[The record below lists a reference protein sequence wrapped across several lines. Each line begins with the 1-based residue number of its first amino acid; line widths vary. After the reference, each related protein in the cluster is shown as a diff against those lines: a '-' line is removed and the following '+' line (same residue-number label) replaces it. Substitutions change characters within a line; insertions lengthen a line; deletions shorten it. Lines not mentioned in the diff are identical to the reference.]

1 MAAANGRYYLIGN
14 YDKYDNISHYRVDR
28 IIDIEV
34 LETPQKPKKEIKEVE
49 NGFNLFRHM
58 SEHIY
63 MFSGDSATVT
73 FRFKKYLLNDVID
86 FFGSEINFF
95 DEKEDTVCAR
105 VKVNLSAMRKWAVQ
119 YALHAKILTPSS
131 LVEGVKS
138 DLVQALENY
147 NTD

>member
-1 MAAANGRYYLIGN
+1 M
-14 YDKYDNISHYRVDR
+14 
-28 IIDIEV
+28 
-34 LETPQKPKKEIKEVE
+34 
-49 NGFNLFRHM
+49 
-58 SEHIY
+58 
-63 MFSGDSATVT
+63 
-73 FRFKKYLLNDVID
+73 NDVID
-86 FFGSEINFF
+86 FFGSEITFF

-119 YALHAKILTPSS
+119 YAVHAKILTPSS